1 MCLATIEAAAAAAK
15 LRGEG
20 DPPPTPGP
28 LLLARAEEEERAA
41 AAAAAAEEEE
51 AGLGIW
57 NPSTAAPSCR
67 RADAAKKPRRA
78 DRSCMGLAVLGSCFP
93 RGRGIEG
100 EEEVRR
106 RSSVRGGRRE
116 GGD

>member
-1 MCLATIEAAAAAAK
+1 MCLATIEAAAAAL
-15 LRGEG
+15 LRLPSRSDSGED

-28 LLLARAEEEERAA
+28 LLLSQHRE
-41 AAAAAAEEEE
+41 EEEE

-67 RADAAKKPRRA
+67 RADAARKPRRA
-78 DRSCMGLAVLGSCFP
+78 DRSCMGSRCFGGLKS
-93 RGRGIEG
+93 RGTRIEFEEEEA

-106 RSSVRGGRRE
+106 RSEARGE